1 MTPHDLQFITRLLTR
16 ELTMIGGEREQA
28 QKLLNDI
35 RGQSRVHPIPYQ
47 IQRAHLAEPSP
58 PRSGVGEQVGGFD
71 VWDTDTYIDMGN
83 PKKVIASNARR
94 AVAVFLRGHGYSF
107 ISISDIMGQS
117 ITCIKMFCEP
127 SNRDRCAEALEKL
140 TEWMK

>member
-1 MTPHDLQFITRLLTR
+1 MTFEDNHTYLQARTRSNAHIWPNHHL
-16 ELTMIGGEREQA
+16 
-28 QKLLNDI
+28 
-35 RGQSRVHPIPYQ
+35 RV
-47 IQRAHLAEPSP
+47 LALAN
-58 PRSGVGEQVGGFD
+58 RWAGFD
-71 VWDTDTYIDMGN
+71 VWDTDTYIDIGN